1 MKKKKKNIKR
11 DQIILAAFQRYVNLN
26 VKIVKSK
33 KIFNRKHFKEE
44 FKRTIL
50 EI

>member
-1 MKKKKKNIKR
+1 MKKQKKNIKR

-44 FKRTIL
+44 TKKIISTI
-50 EI
+50 